1 MVTTSWSRDLDSF
14 LSMPASLP
22 GMGREG
28 RDEAGKPSVRMG
40 EGIYAAVNSGSL
52 LTWDGTTGG
61 SRGGGVSGDAHEYAS
76 S

>member
-1 MVTTSWSRDLDSF
+1 MR
-14 LSMPASLP
+14 P
-22 GMGREG
+22 GNRQFGW
-28 RDEAGKPSVRMG
+28 A

-61 SRGGGVSGDAHEYAS
+61 SGGGEYPGDAHEYAS